1 MSGLEI
7 LGAAASAFQLA
18 QVGLA
23 ITRFLLQVQDAP
35 KTLQTRVLQVQSLID
50 VANLISSK
58 PQLHTAEINTILENC
73 LLRANAL
80 RESIQGL
87 IVDKKGSAIK
97 RWSKAVEG
105 AVVEKKILGLIQEL
119 EIDKSALV
127 LRITSIDSFVL
138 SPLLSDQIF
147 YLMRA

>member
-18 QVGLA
+18 QVSLA

-35 KTLQTRVLQVQSLID
+35 KTIQTRTEQVQSLVN
-50 VANLISSK
+50 VANLISSN
-58 PQLHTAEINTILENC
+58 PPLQTAEIKSILDNC

-80 RESIQGL
+80 KEIIQGL
-87 IVDKKGSAIK
+87 LVDKKGSAIK

-105 AVVEKKILGLIQEL
+105 AIVEKKILGLIQEL

-127 LRITSIDSFVL
+127 LRITSIDALVGRPSCLVEFVV
-138 SPLLSDQIF
+138 
-147 YLMRA
+147 